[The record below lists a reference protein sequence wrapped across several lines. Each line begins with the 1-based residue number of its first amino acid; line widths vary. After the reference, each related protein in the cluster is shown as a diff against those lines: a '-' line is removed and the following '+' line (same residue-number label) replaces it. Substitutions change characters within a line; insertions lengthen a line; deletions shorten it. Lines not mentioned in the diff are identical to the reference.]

1 MNIKLSDHFD
11 YKKIFKFTLPSI
23 AMMVFSS
30 IYWIVDGFFVSNFAG
45 KTAFAAVNFIYPF
58 IGILGAFGFMFGT
71 GGSALVSKTF
81 GEKDDVKANK
91 IFSMIIYITIIVG
104 IIITILGQIFLK
116 DVAIMLG
123 AENELLDNSILYGR
137 IVLLSLTA
145 FMLQMEF
152 QSFFV
157 TAEKPTLGLIVTI
170 IAGVSNM
177 ILDALLVGVFDLGII
192 GAASATVFAQSI
204 GGFIPLIYFIRKNN
218 SILRIGKFSFDV
230 KALFNTCTNGSSEL
244 LSNVSMN
251 LVGMLY
257 NVQLLKYAGEDGV
270 ASYGILMYVCMVF
283 LAIFIGYT
291 VGLSPVIGYH
301 YGANNES
308 ELKGLTKKSLII
320 ILSTSISMFILSE
333 VLSTPLSMI
342 FASYD
347 KDLLDLTK
355 RGFLLY
361 SFSYLFS
368 GLAIFGSGFFTS
380 LNNGLIS
387 AIISFLRTIV
397 FQIAAVIIFPLIW
410 EVDGIWISVVFAEL
424 MAAMLSIIFIIANK
438 KKYNYL

>member
-291 VGLSPVIGYH
+291 VGLAPVIGYH

>member
-230 KALFNTCTNGSSEL
+230 KALFKTCTNGSSEL